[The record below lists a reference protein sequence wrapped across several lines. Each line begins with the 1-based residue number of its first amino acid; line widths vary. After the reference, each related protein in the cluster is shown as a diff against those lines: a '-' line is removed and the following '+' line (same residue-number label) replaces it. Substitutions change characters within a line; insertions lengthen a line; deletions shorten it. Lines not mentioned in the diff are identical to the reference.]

1 MTASAIWML
10 LTQPGT
16 TGVAVPVAAEIG
28 EGTRGIGLRRA
39 DMRDASAD
47 LEESAEAGA
56 KRAAEILYREKYLQH
71 HLVVRYAADAE
82 LFNVHG
88 RSADLAFA
96 LALASAVQA
105 AHGLDGEAPPALAA
119 TGALDE
125 DGQVRKVEGVAAKL
139 ALALTHLP
147 PKSVFVFPQE
157 NESDLPADAAAR
169 ASERGMTLVPVTQL
183 EEALRQLGLAVFR
196 RDGAEFRLWQDLS
209 REAEQWSRGERA
221 LMPAGPQLEAA
232 RALYARRAG
241 DWSVGDE
248 RILSYI
254 RASLSQRDRRRI
266 LMGLALGVPLV
277 AAAGFA
283 GRALYDY
290 IDGLHRTRIAFGDI
304 PVPAPDYQIAAA
316 PYLRR
321 YGISIA
327 ARDPAVTQVII
338 MSNSGYYQG
347 MAVNPTSSEHFLT
360 AQATPLA
367 APISYTLRF
376 ARAVKEV
383 RLLRAALWAATSSGV
398 THPAWT
404 ASAIDAGGNALAR
417 GGEALLGSYNTIAPN
432 WVTLA
437 SRDGRPIHGVT
448 ITSDCRNEKGRP
460 FAGSQAAL
468 IQEMQLLT

>member
-1 MTASAIWML
+1 MTACAIWML

-16 TGVAVPVAAEIG
+16 SGVAVQLTAEIG

-47 LEESAEAGA
+47 LEESAETGA
-56 KRAAEILYREKYLQH
+56 TRAAEILYREKYLQH
-71 HLVVRYAADAE
+71 HLIVRYAAEAE

-96 LALASAVQA
+96 LALASSVQA
-105 AHGLDGEAPPALAA
+105 AHGLDGEAPPAIAA
-119 TGALDE
+119 TGTLDE
-125 DGQVRKVEGVAAKL
+125 DGHVGKIEGVAAKL
-139 ALALTHLP
+139 ALALAQLP
-147 PKSVFVFPQE
+147 PKGVFVFPQE
-157 NESDLPADAAAR
+157 NESDLPAEAVAR
-169 ASERGMTLVPVTQL
+169 ASERGIALVPVTQL
-183 EEALRQLGLAVFR
+183 EDALRQLGLAVFR

-209 REAEQWSRGERA
+209 REAEQWSRSERG

-232 RALYARRAG
+232 RALYARHDG
-241 DWSVGDE
+241 GWSVGDE

-254 RASLSQRDRRRI
+254 RASLRQRDRRRVV
-266 LMGLALGVPLV
+266 MGLAAGVPLV

-283 GRALYDY
+283 ARALYDY
-290 IDGLHRTRIAFGDI
+290 VDGLHRTRIAFGDI
-304 PVPAPDYQIAAA
+304 PVPGPDYQIAAA

-347 MAVNPTSSEHFLT
+347 MAVDPTSSEHFLT
-360 AQATPLA
+360 AQASPLA

-376 ARAVKEV
+376 ARAVREV
-383 RLLRAALWAATSSGV
+383 RLLRAALWAATPSGV
-398 THPAWT
+398 THPSWT
-404 ASAIDAGGNALAR
+404 AKAFNASGSEAAQ
-417 GGEALLGSYNTIAPN
+417 GGEGLLRSFDTIAAS

-437 SRDGRPIHGVT
+437 SSDGKLIQSVT
-448 ITSDCRNEKGRP
+448 ITSDCRNERGRP

>member
-417 GGEALLGSYNTIAPN
+417 GGEALLGRYTTIAPN

-437 SRDGRPIHGVT
+437 SRDGRPIQGVT
-448 ITSDCRNEKGRP
+448 ITSDCRNEKGKP

>member
-1 MTASAIWML
+1 MAASVIWML
-10 LTQPGT
+10 LAQPGT
-16 TGVAVPVAAEIG
+16 AGVAVPLTAEIG

-56 KRAAEILYREKYLQH
+56 ARAAEILYREKYLQH
-71 HLVVRYAADAE
+71 HLIVRYAADAE

-96 LALASAVQA
+96 LALASSVQA
-105 AHGLDGEAPPALAA
+105 AHGLDGEAPPAVAA
-119 TGALDE
+119 TGMLDD
-125 DGQVRKVEGVAAKL
+125 DGRVGKVDGVAAKFAL
-139 ALALTHLP
+139 ALAHLP
-147 PKSVFVFPQE
+147 RGSVFAFPQG
-157 NESDLPADAAAR
+157 NESDLPAGASIR
-169 ASERGMTLVPVTQL
+169 ASEHGITLVPVTEL

-196 RDGAEFRLWQDLS
+196 RDGAEFRLWQELS

-221 LMPAGPQLEAA
+221 LIPAGPQLDAA
-232 RALYARRAG
+232 RALHARRAA

-254 RASLSQRDRRRI
+254 RASLSQRDRRRVV
-266 LMGLALGVPLV
+266 MGLALGVPFV

-290 IDGLHRTRIAFGDI
+290 VDGLHRTRIAFGDI

-321 YGISIA
+321 YGISIV
-327 ARDPAVTQVII
+327 ARDPAAAQVII

-347 MAVNPTSSEHFLT
+347 MAVDPISSEHFLT
-360 AQATPLA
+360 AQASPLA

-383 RLLRAALWAATSSGV
+383 RLLRAALWAATPSGV
-398 THPAWT
+398 THPSWT
-404 ASAIDAGGNALAR
+404 ASAIDAADKEVAQ
-417 GGEALLGSYNTIAPN
+417 GGEALLRSYDTIAAN
-432 WVTLA
+432 WVRLT
-437 SRDGRPIHGVT
+437 SRDGRPIQGVT